1 MVSLVSWQIDI
12 FSFFYA
18 ETSSFSI
25 VFQLFFVDFSHRK
38 VAGSRMREHQTAYG
52 SMRLHHA
59 VLSQMNADAL
69 HVDQFIQQIAYR
81 NIG

>member
-1 MVSLVSWQIDI
+1 
-12 FSFFYA
+12 
-18 ETSSFSI
+18 
-25 VFQLFFVDFSHRK
+25 
-38 VAGSRMREHQTAYG
+38 MREHQTAYG